1 MKYLLNWNLAH
12 QNEINLV
19 KDLTFFL
26 GVFGVV
32 WSIWKFFRHLAT
44 KEMVLKTD
52 QIKKNL
58 CFRESLDAKLKE
70 YVFEKHKNGVK
81 DIAVRFVH
89 WKNYPWNL
97 EKDGYKHLL
106 FIRQLDERVQPSG
119 WIDNTGVLI
128 EEPVWWLSKSV
139 YCDKRGIFFIGDKG
153 ENYHNFHEIKDSRL
167 ILHLPFSNIIDFDF
181 EELIEYEPVFYIK
194 YAYDKYAKLYDPVYI
209 CREKMGQPYS
219 MMTLDRRY
227 QIKNYSCLRYQLAK
241 AGHAVD
247 RLLNCVSPTD

>member
-1 MKYLLNWNLAH
+1 MKDALSWYLTH

-19 KDLTFFL
+19 KDLTFF
-26 GVFGVV
+26 FGAFGIV

-44 KEMVLKTD
+44 KEIALKTE

-58 CFRESLDAKLKE
+58 RFREFLDSKLKE
-70 YVFEKHKNGVK
+70 YVYEKHKNGVK

-97 EKDGYKHLL
+97 ENDGYKHLL
-106 FIRQLDERVQPSG
+106 FIRRMDERVLPSG

-128 EEPVWWLSKSV
+128 EEPVWWFSKSI
-139 YCDKRGIFFIGDKG
+139 YCDERGIFFIGDK
-153 ENYHNFHEIKDSRL
+153 NKLYPNFHEMKDCRL

-194 YAYDKYAKLYDPVYI
+194 HAYNRYTKLYDPTYV
-209 CREKMGQPYS
+209 CREKEGCPYIRIE
-219 MMTLDRRY
+219 LNRRY
-227 QIKNYSCLRYQLAK
+227 QIKGYSYLRHLLAK
-241 AGHAVD
+241 AGYAVD
-247 RLLNCVSPTD
+247 RLFGCHIS